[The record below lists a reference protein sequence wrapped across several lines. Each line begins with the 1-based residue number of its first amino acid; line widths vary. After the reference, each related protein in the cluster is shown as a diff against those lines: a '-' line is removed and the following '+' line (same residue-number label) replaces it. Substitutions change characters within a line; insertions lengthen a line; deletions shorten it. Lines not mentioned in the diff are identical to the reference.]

1 MPTTHGSRKL
11 PLREA
16 AGLADLYS
24 VSSDLELA
32 VELCDSALAMQTD
45 RCVNAMVVEALVSA
59 ALIRYMRCFS
69 QSPRRGLKHEE
80 IGRRSKAIR
89 ELHQYYQ
96 QLRNKFVAHAVNP
109 FEETWVTA
117 MVAIRNGEPQP
128 ITALAHSSHRM
139 LLSTGEAQCIKLLAN
154 EAAKVVERRI
164 KPEYKKVLRIVQRL
178 PLEVVYGYDLQTPA
192 GFQRSDVGRTRAQTR
207 SNPSIERTL
216 SRTGSHSRITSTI
229 KTAKL

>member
-80 IGRRSKAIR
+80 IGRRS
-89 ELHQYYQ
+89 
-96 QLRNKFVAHAVNP
+96 
-109 FEETWVTA
+109 
-117 MVAIRNGEPQP
+117 
-128 ITALAHSSHRM
+128 
-139 LLSTGEAQCIKLLAN
+139 
-154 EAAKVVERRI
+154 
-164 KPEYKKVLRIVQRL
+164 
-178 PLEVVYGYDLQTPA
+178 
-192 GFQRSDVGRTRAQTR
+192 
-207 SNPSIERTL
+207 
-216 SRTGSHSRITSTI
+216 
-229 KTAKL
+229 